1 MMNRM
6 RWLAVL
12 VNACLS
18 IGCTAASHAE
28 TSLGDLLADINPQV
42 EDGDRRI
49 IEPRRP
55 WEIQC
60 FELAA
65 RDDYCIVTQ
74 QHRLAGGDQGLS
86 IGAMTMIRMH
96 AGAQSM
102 HFMLPNTVSL
112 QKGLILR
119 MDDSPEIT
127 VPYGYCTS
135 DLCMAELALDDEL
148 MESFADAGILQ
159 VEATLGMPEALF
171 SYDIS
176 VEDVGDII
184 ASLPTTR

>member
-1 MMNRM
+1 MVNMM
-6 RWLAVL
+6 RWPALL
-12 VNACLS
+12 VNLCLS
-18 IGCTAASHAE
+18 IGCAAAGHAQ
-28 TSLGDLLADINPQV
+28 TSLGDLLADINPRV

-65 RDDYCIVTQ
+65 RDDYCIITQ
-74 QHRLAGGDQGLS
+74 QHRLAGGGQGLS
-86 IGAMTMIRMH
+86 IGAMTMIRMQE
-96 AGAQSM
+96 GTQSM

-112 QKGLILR
+112 QKGLTLR
-119 MDDSPEIT
+119 VDGSPDIT

-135 DLCMAELALDDEL
+135 ELCMAELALDQEL
-148 MESFADAGILQ
+148 VRSFADAGVLQ

-171 SYDIS
+171 TYDIA
-176 VEDVGDII
+176 VEDVGEII
-184 ASLPTTR
+184 DSLPDGQ